1 MPVRR
6 TPFLAGHFYHIYNRG
21 ADAGRVFFGLDNYE
35 YFLSLIAKKLSRHR
49 IRIVAYCLMPNHFHL
64 LLRPDL
70 DETVPAFMTSLC
82 GAYTQALNTQRGR
95 RGPLFQG
102 RYRSIEVDAEAYLI
116 HLARYIHLNPVVS
129 RLVVSPIEWPYSNYA
144 DVIGRRQGGLRDSS
158 LVPDRFPRGDDY
170 REFVEESL
178 HDRAAPQGFGGFLLE

>member
-6 TPFLAGHFYHIYNRG
+6 TPFLAGYFYHIYNRG
-21 ADAGRVFFGLDNYE
+21 VDAGRVFFGLDNYE
-35 YFLSLIAKKLSRHR
+35 YFLSLVAKKMSRHG

-70 DETVPAFMTSLC
+70 DETVPAFMDSLC
-82 GAYTQALNTQRGR
+82 GAYTQALNRQRGR

-129 RLVVSPIEWPYSNYA
+129 RLVVSPIEWSYSNYA

-158 LVPDRFPRGDDY
+158 LVPDRFSRGDDY
-170 REFVEESL
+170 REFVEEGA
-178 HDRAAPQGFGGFLLE
+178 HDRAAPQGLAGVLLE

>member
-21 ADAGRVFFGLDNYE
+21 VDAGRVFFSLDNYE
-35 YFLSLIAKKLSRHR
+35 YFLSLIANKLRRHG

-64 LLRPDL
+64 LLGPDL
-70 DETVPAFMTSLC
+70 DETVPAFMNGLC
-82 GAYTQALNTQRGR
+82 GAYTQALNRQRGR
-95 RGPLFQG
+95 QGPLFQG
-102 RYRSIEVDAEAYLI
+102 RYRSVEVEAEAYLI

-144 DVIGRRQGGLRDSS
+144 DIIGRRQGGLGDSS
-158 LVPDRFPRGDDY
+158 LVPDRFARGDDY
-170 REFVEESL
+170 REFVEEGV
-178 HDRAAPQGFGGFLLE
+178 HDQAAPQGFGGFLLD

>member
-6 TPFLAGHFYHIYNRG
+6 TPFLAGHFYHIYNRDV
-21 ADAGRVFFGLDNYE
+21 DAGRVFFGLDNYE
-35 YFLSLIAKKLSRHR
+35 YFLSLIAKKLRRHG
-49 IRIVAYCLMPNHFHL
+49 IQIVAYCLMPNHFHL

-70 DETVPAFMTSLC
+70 DETVPAFMNGLC
-82 GAYTQALNTQRGR
+82 GAYTQALNGQRGR
-95 RGPLFQG
+95 QGPLFQG
-102 RYRSIEVDAEAYLI
+102 RYRSIEVDAEVYLI

-158 LVPDRFPRGDDY
+158 LVPDRFPWGDDY